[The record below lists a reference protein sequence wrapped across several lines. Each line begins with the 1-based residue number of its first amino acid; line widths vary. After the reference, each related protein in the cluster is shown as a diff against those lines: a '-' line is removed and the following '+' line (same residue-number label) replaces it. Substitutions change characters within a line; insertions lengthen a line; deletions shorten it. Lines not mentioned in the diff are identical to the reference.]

1 MRGSPGV
8 LGRLFP
14 RDKER
19 LFSRALPRSV
29 FGPTRVDA
37 GNAANIMRFV
47 MDDQPVA
54 SSDRNAAK
62 ASPASQVDQRLI
74 LQKKFLRRLL
84 AFASRHLGPECHRA
98 LLVAGL
104 AGLAGFL
111 GFPRISLGFY

>member
-1 MRGSPGV
+1 MRGSPGL
-8 LGRLFP
+8 LGPLLP

-37 GNAANIMRFV
+37 GNAENIMRFV
-47 MDDQPVA
+47 MDQPVA

-62 ASPASQVDQRLI
+62 ASPASQVDQPI
-74 LQKKFLRRLL
+74 LQKKFRRL

>member
-1 MRGSPGV
+1 M
-8 LGRLFP
+8 
-14 RDKER
+14 
-19 LFSRALPRSV
+19 FSRALPRSV

-37 GNAANIMRFV
+37 GNAENIMRFV

-54 SSDRNAAK
+54 SSDRAAK
-62 ASPASQVDQRLI
+62 ASPAQVDQPPI
-74 LQKKFLRRLL
+74 LQKFLRLL

-111 GFPRISLGFY
+111 GGPRRS

>member
-1 MRGSPGV
+1 MRGSPGL
-8 LGRLFP
+8 LGPLLP

-29 FGPTRVDA
+29 FGPTRADA
-37 GNAANIMRFV
+37 GNAENIMRFV
-47 MDDQPVA
+47 DDQPVA
-54 SSDRNAAK
+54 SSDRAAK
-62 ASPASQVDQRLI
+62 ASPASQVDQPPI
-74 LQKKFLRRLL
+74 LQKFLRLL